1 MVLLRLRGCEGWS
14 ASLLF
19 ACTKVRFSRE
29 ETHMIQASCCIPTE
43 RRAARRIS
51 GYSDPEEENFP
62 EPKPDYSDDDFELRP
77 RCSPKKSPQKKKKRG
92 MGVKGVIS

>member
-1 MVLLRLRGCEGWS
+1 
-14 ASLLF
+14 
-19 ACTKVRFSRE
+19 
-29 ETHMIQASCCIPTE
+29 MIQGCCCIPTE